1 MKSAFDA
8 ALNLL
13 HPPPPEHEPEPE
25 FESQPEPA
33 VEAPDASEE
42 EEEDDDDPD
51 DDDDL
56 EDEGSR
62 DPSPGPQEVY
72 QDALR
77 GALNAVCA
85 DETMADPQERAARLQ
100 SIQAFDP
107 LGVRIPTLEEA
118 RRMSQRVA
126 LRGRGPAARS
136 RGWWWPQPKCTA
148 LHVCRLRA
156 ILGVGHTFRQGARR
170 ARAPQTVRHH
180 CADRRHK
187 TCCSRHARTGCRG
200 RASRTFDRPPSA
212 GRVRGVR
219 GHGTQRDTGAR
230 PRETVEKLDG
240 DLRRRLRGHAR
251 ITRVNDTRGIREW
264 RYP

>member
-1 MKSAFDA
+1 M
-8 ALNLL
+8 
-13 HPPPPEHEPEPE
+13 
-25 FESQPEPA
+25 
-33 VEAPDASEE
+33 
-42 EEEDDDDPD
+42 
-51 DDDDL
+51 
-56 EDEGSR
+56 
-62 DPSPGPQEVY
+62 Y

-136 RGWWWPQPKCTA
+136 GGWWWPQPKCTA

-180 CADRRHK
+180 SADRRHK

-200 RASRTFDRPPSA
+200 RAPHLRSA
-212 GRVRGVR
+212 AISWTSPWSAWPRDST
-219 GHGTQRDTGAR
+219 GHGSPASRDGG
-230 PRETVEKLDG
+230 ETRRQ
-240 DLRRRLRGHAR
+240 RRRLRGHAR

>member
-1 MKSAFDA
+1 
-8 ALNLL
+8 
-13 HPPPPEHEPEPE
+13 
-25 FESQPEPA
+25 
-33 VEAPDASEE
+33 
-42 EEEDDDDPD
+42 
-51 DDDDL
+51 
-56 EDEGSR
+56 
-62 DPSPGPQEVY
+62 
-72 QDALR
+72 
-77 GALNAVCA
+77 
-85 DETMADPQERAARLQ
+85 MADPQERAARLQ

-136 RGWWWPQPKCTA
+136 GGWWWPQPKCTA

-170 ARAPQTVRHH
+170 ARAPQTIRHH

-187 TCCSRHARTGCRG
+187 TCCSRHAPD
-200 RASRTFDRPPSA
+200 AA
-212 GRVRGVR
+212 GE
-219 GHGTQRDTGAR
+219 

>member
-1 MKSAFDA
+1 VKSAFDA

-170 ARAPQTVRHH
+170 ARAPQTIRHH

-187 TCCSRHARTGCRG
+187 TCCSRHAPDAAGELPAPSIGRHQLDESVECVATGLNGTREPGLARRWRNSTATCDAG
-200 RASRTFDRPPSA
+200 YGATRASRA
-212 GRVRGVR
+212 
-219 GHGTQRDTGAR
+219 
-230 PRETVEKLDG
+230 
-240 DLRRRLRGHAR
+240 
-251 ITRVNDTRGIREW
+251 
-264 RYP
+264 